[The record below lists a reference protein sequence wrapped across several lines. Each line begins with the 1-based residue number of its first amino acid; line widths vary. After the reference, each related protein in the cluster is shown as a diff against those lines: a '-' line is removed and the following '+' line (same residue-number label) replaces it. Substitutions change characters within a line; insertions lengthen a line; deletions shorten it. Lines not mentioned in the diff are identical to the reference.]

1 MGFFEWKDDYSV
13 GVKVMDQQHKR
24 LVALVNEL
32 FEAMQR
38 GSGNQGAAKVLRGLL
53 DYTRTH
59 FRTEEDLMKAH
70 SYPGFVAHKKQHDD
84 LTEQTMDLSK
94 AAQEGRLT
102 VAIDTSKFLKEWLA
116 THIMGSDKLLGTY
129 LQRKGVS

>member
-1 MGFFEWKDDYSV
+1 
-13 GVKVMDQQHKR
+13 
-24 LVALVNEL
+24 
-32 FEAMQR
+32 
-38 GSGNQGAAKVLRGLL
+38 
-53 DYTRTH
+53 
-59 FRTEEDLMKAH
+59 
-70 SYPGFVAHKKQHDD
+70 
-84 LTEQTMDLSK
+84 MDLSK

>member
-1 MGFFEWKDDYSV
+1 
-13 GVKVMDQQHKR
+13 MDQQHKR

-129 LQRKGVS
+129 LQRKGVG